1 MSITLVRCP
10 VGFAS
15 SDIMMVVAS
24 VLLGGDLLPALPV
37 TTVLCP
43 PPATVLY
50 SYSGL
55 SPCPRPR
62 RRSPGCPSP
71 GSKRRSRVSPSSS
84 HATAAVVL
92 PSPQS

>member
-1 MSITLVRCP
+1 MSVTLVRCP

-50 SYSGL
+50 SGL
-55 SPCPRPR
+55 SPRPRPR

-84 HATAAVVL
+84 HAAAAVVL